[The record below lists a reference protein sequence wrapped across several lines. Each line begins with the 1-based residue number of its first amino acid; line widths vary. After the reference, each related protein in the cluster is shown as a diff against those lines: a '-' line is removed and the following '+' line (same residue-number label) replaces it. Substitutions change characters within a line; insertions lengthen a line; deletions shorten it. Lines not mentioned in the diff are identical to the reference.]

1 MHYLVMLATSVT
13 SSTSSTTCNIIYN
26 LDREQ
31 IVLDK
36 HVEIVNNLTNRIDR
50 LIFPLQ
56 LALNPGQ

>member
-1 MHYLVMLATSVT
+1 MLYLVMLATSVT
-13 SSTSSTTCNIIYN
+13 SSTSSTTYN